1 MIAKI
6 KSGAG
11 VPALLSFRG
20 ERSDRGNPAQRNEK
34 NVGIYILTNHT
45 NNVLYTGITNDI
57 MRRTYE
63 HRSKCVNGF
72 AEKYNAYKLV
82 YAEETNSAEEAIA
95 REKQIKSW
103 SRKKKL
109 ALIETLN
116 PNWVDLAKE

>member
-1 MIAKI
+1 MW
-6 KSGAG
+6 
-11 VPALLSFRG
+11 V
-20 ERSDRGNPAQRNEK
+20 
-34 NVGIYILTNHT
+34 YILTNYT
-45 NNVLYTGITNDI
+45 NSVLYTGVTNDI

-63 HRSKCVNGF
+63 HRSKCVDGF
-72 AEKYNAYKLV
+72 AEKYNACKLV

>member
-1 MIAKI
+1 MRV
-6 KSGAG
+6 S
-11 VPALLSFRG
+11 PPSCHS
-20 ERSDRGNPAQRNEK
+20 EGNVVT
-34 NVGIYILTNHT
+34 VGIQRSEGKKMWVYILTNHT
-45 NNVLYTGITNDI
+45 NNVLYTGVTNDI

-63 HRSKCVNGF
+63 HLSKCVNGF

>member
-1 MIAKI
+1 MRV
-6 KSGAG
+6 S
-11 VPALLSFRG
+11 PPSCHS
-20 ERSDRGNPAQRNEK
+20 EGNAVT
-34 NVGIYILTNHT
+34 VGIQRSERKKMWVYILTNHT
-45 NNVLYTGITNDI
+45 NNVLYTGVTNDI

-95 REKQIKSW
+95 QEKQIKSW

>member
-11 VPALLSFRG
+11 VPALLSFRR
-20 ERSDRGNPAQRNEK
+20 ERSDRGNLAQRKEK
-34 NVGIYILTNHT
+34 MWVYILTNHT
-45 NNVLYTGITNDI
+45 NNVLYTGVTNDI